1 MDLSIKILP
10 ATNDVHGGVI
20 VDLKEPMDSKD
31 FATLLRSSLLHWK
44 QQLKEIIIVS
54 SLYLL
59 YTMASSATEEQIS
72 LKVLVDEKK
81 NRVVYAEAGK
91 DFVDILLSFL
101 FLKLALGTIA
111 RVVGK
116 ELNMNKVIVGS
127 LSSLYDSVV
136 WPM

>member
-1 MDLSIKILP
+1 
-10 ATNDVHGGVI
+10 
-20 VDLKEPMDSKD
+20 
-31 FATLLRSSLLHWK
+31 
-44 QQLKEIIIVS
+44 
-54 SLYLL
+54 
-59 YTMASSATEEQIS
+59 MASSATEEQIS

-116 ELNMNKVIVGS
+116 ELNMNKRKKHFWTNTCKEMLLQSRNSTESYCQNLKLNIDDTEIV
-127 LSSLYDSVV
+127 
-136 WPM
+136 

>member
-1 MDLSIKILP
+1 
-10 ATNDVHGGVI
+10 
-20 VDLKEPMDSKD
+20 
-31 FATLLRSSLLHWK
+31 
-44 QQLKEIIIVS
+44 
-54 SLYLL
+54 
-59 YTMASSATEEQIS
+59 MASSATEEQIS